1 MESKHFRGML
11 MQHAEH
17 CSLEFFFSSPLN
29 TKAYG
34 KLRAPAR
41 AEAYSHHE
49 YIKYVYDYDAQ
60 LLVHLLAFHLISS
73 LFDWCASARRWWIA
87 LCFIAHATKWRQ
99 GDVMRNDIRSFAACP
114 SDGETHSTHEILE
127 INGARRILHAKC
139 VCLFWICCRV
149 FAIG

>member
-1 MESKHFRGML
+1 MECSCSML
-11 MQHAEH
+11 SIAHW
-17 CSLEFFFSSPLN
+17 SFFFSSPLN

-73 LFDWCASARRWWIA
+73 LFHWRASARRWWIA